1 VDIVKKEMPLLAEV
15 HKKMKE
21 KGVSVD
27 VYAVSDHH
35 DKEWM
40 KFIKDNKMGDFV
52 NVALPQIYFEKQ
64 EMAREVIQK
73 GYTDLKSLNYRT
85 TFDVFST
92 PKVFLLDKDKKI
104 LAKQLEAEQIETLID
119 ALTRDKAREKEK
131 KNK

>member
-1 VDIVKKEMPLLAEV
+1 
-15 HKKMKE
+15 
-21 KGVSVD
+21 
-27 VYAVSDHH
+27 
-35 DKEWM
+35 M
-40 KFIKDNKMGDFV
+40 KFIKDNKMGDFT
-52 NVALPQIYFEKQ
+52 NVAVPQIYFDKQ

-119 ALTRDKAREKEK
+119 AMTRDKAREKGK